1 MALCNVFVERI
12 LPEIDHNHYFGII
25 QRKAIFWKICFRKNL
40 PMGVCHTQ
48 GYIVQPP
55 NLRFFG
61 HSSLTLSKY
70 GGGVFNWKEA
80 AFPPKILILYH
91 SAAHRKCKGPLHPIT

>member
-12 LPEIDHNHYFGII
+12 LPEIDHNHYFGMI

-70 GGGVFNWKEA
+70 GGGVFYHVLA
-80 AFPPKILILYH
+80 YFILPDPNCQLQ
-91 SAAHRKCKGPLHPIT
+91 SFC

>member
-25 QRKAIFWKICFRKNL
+25 QREAIFWKICFRKNL

-70 GGGVFNWKEA
+70 GGGVSINDGSHWGKWSLANPFKMA
-80 AFPPKILILYH
+80 KFQ
-91 SAAHRKCKGPLHPIT
+91 S

>member
-25 QRKAIFWKICFRKNL
+25 QRKAIFWKICFWKNL

-61 HSSLTLSKY
+61 HSSLILSKY
-70 GGGVFNWKEA
+70 GGGVGNDATTLCKD
-80 AFPPKILILYH
+80 PYH
-91 SAAHRKCKGPLHPIT
+91 LFEINPNHLKLGKYARN

>member
-1 MALCNVFVERI
+1 MAWCTVFVEGI
-12 LPEIDHNHYFGII
+12 LPEIDHNHYFDMI
-25 QRKAIFWKICFRKNL
+25 QRKVIFWKICLRKNL
-40 PMGVCHTQ
+40 PMGVCYTQ

-70 GGGVFNWKEA
+70 GGGVYDYLFMFYKNC
-80 AFPPKILILYH
+80 
-91 SAAHRKCKGPLHPIT
+91 SNMQMS